1 MSQVLAMI
9 AKKGVEIDHC
19 GGAGAS
25 AGGTMPQ
32 SIDNKN

>member
-1 MSQVLAMI
+1 MSQVLAVI

-25 AGGTMPQ
+25 AGGNDAA
-32 SIDNKN
+32 IYR